1 MSEERV
7 LSDFV
12 WTPERGE
19 HDPEVRSISWN
30 NLLLSDE
37 VNGGKFLTA
46 SEIRINPDTALQS
59 TVFLA
64 CCRII
69 SETVASLPLHV
80 YRRLKNGHE
89 EIAHDIPLYHVL
101 SFAPNSWQTKFEFF
115 EQMVMALTC
124 WGNSYSEVNSG
135 KYGAVTELN
144 NLHPSRMRIERLEN
158 GRLKYSYNDPQTGR
172 LMQYTQDQIMHVR
185 WTPEPDGVKGMVP
198 VEISRDAI
206 ALSRACEIYASK
218 FWANMGRP
226 GIVLQTDG
234 ALSAETAERLRD
246 NWERIHRGVQNAY
259 KTAVLTNG
267 LKVEPFGA
275 TNNDS
280 QFLEVRRFQCE
291 EIARVFRLSLGLIQ
305 GTSTGGNLEV
315 QGQEFINYTL
325 MPWLTRI
332 EQSISRSL
340 IYDDATYYAKFDTRG
355 LLRGDSNSRAA
366 YYSTMLNLGILSI
379 NECRRAEGL
388 GPLGPEADKHL
399 VAMNLQPLEE
409 AVKPKPDPSMMP
421 GFGSGAPPKAPGVP
435 PSLSEVK
442 TGKAPMESPKGEDSA
457 KRAEVRTAAEDL
469 QKGDFVSWGSSGG
482 RARGR
487 VVRVVKGGSV
497 NVPDSDFTIEGT
509 EDDPAA
515 LIAVYEEVSGGW
527 RQTKTRVGHK
537 VSTLTKIKPL
547 ESANDEE
554 SRELL
559 PQDEKL
565 EEAHTEIAEEEGKW
579 TKGSAHYIEKNPFS
593 ARGIKCHNC
602 THYVEEGGCEIVS
615 GSIDGD
621 AICKLWVI
629 PPEKIA
635 EGPEQRAYCATG
647 EGNGIDNSCSSG
659 GGGSKSIPAGDES
672 LVKQKPFVTIGDT
685 KNSSFA
691 GPPNEDEVKQAINAK
706 QREKFGAQRDLPEG
720 TPVDLR
726 IDINAFKNH
735 KVYAVTAHEH
745 ESGTGVGTPIGY
757 DTHIRLKGAVQF
769 TANENSAE
777 AIAKGKAK
785 GTHSTVKGKFD
796 PSREIP
802 PDIDSWTP
810 VGYDPQ
816 KAAYYYDKR
825 TGDEVLSGTDALSVG
840 NTVFTREP
848 KYGKRNAKKHYRSLE
863 EMMAVDSW
871 GLESRAFCPT
881 GEGNGIDNSCGSGDG
896 GSDSDSSGPGDV
908 PRGDGGPKDK
918 GPQPISDKGPRP
930 ISGKDVLKLLEKIA
944 QNPDG
949 FTLDPANAEQ
959 PETGIMVSEFANDSR
974 RSVKIKASD
983 IKTAAGQQAFIDWFD
998 NNADLLA
1005 GDLSRFIGGWKTG
1018 DDFYIDV
1025 ATRFDPDKADQA
1037 LEAGRKSGQLAVFN
1051 LGTFKETWVKYDD
1064 GDKRKPK
1071 EWDSGFA
1078 RARKDAASKQVY
1090 DESSPAMQDEDWAG
1104 ELSEHGKKTVRNYT
1118 EEPEEAVAH
1127 DTDSAIRR
1135 SEQADTNRNVSSVPG
1150 IPGEVVRGEGREARS
1165 GLVRGLSGGE
1175 AGTLQGSAGASEVLD
1190 REGSRRSVES
1200 RDDCGRTPDGKFG
1213 PKNECQED
1221 GDGSSATDT
1230 KGRKPAKAGQKSA
1243 PAGERYVDVFSR
1255 AASSRATVRSEDGKK
1270 IERTSIPGASV
1281 STAIGGIDEVDPLS
1295 IARYLD
1301 SQQAEVRGT
1310 SINTSKELSAED
1322 RDYMVTS
1329 LVMQVESAMERGVRP
1344 AFYSEEDRA
1353 KQVEEYAKIQPM
1365 MRGGRTA
1372 SGLCIDGEDEN
1383 GDCKPSEG
1391 VSPNAEFLFRAT
1403 QALTSIGATPY
1414 QNMRMTDEALTGFFE
1429 NPDPDAR
1436 LGSDAN
1442 LSGASERIVR
1452 NSLNRL
1458 HGIIDRVGLDA
1469 AREMF
1474 MGPEIPVEELQSY
1487 FSSRIPGSG
1496 DETFDSKAFLRGE
1509 MSPPFAIFG
1518 PKVGPFF
1525 ANNNGNLDPLT
1536 ADLWF
1541 TRTWT
1546 RLSGEL
1552 VKEMRPELA
1561 MKHGEALLGIT
1572 GNIPRPELA
1581 ALGVNGTAFRKA
1593 VNEMKK
1599 TGTIPATIRDW
1610 AQVRVKQ
1617 YQKDGFPNPKKG
1629 TGTQK
1634 RYELDRLA
1642 TNIMDNVA
1650 SSAEAPQNGSQRA
1663 NMVSVM
1669 KEVST
1674 RTGVPVAYL
1683 QDILWQDEQ
1692 DAWGTL
1698 GSRTSTQPGVPS
1710 LFSDVIKDVAASRVR
1725 RGQNKRSY
1733 EEDRRP
1739 EILPY
1744 DEKGGVEQ
1752 LLWDE
1757 ANFEMDTEQFVD
1769 LALALFGRGE
1779 ESRAFCATGE
1789 GNGIDNSCG
1798 SDGKPATGDDKSPK
1812 SGPTSSTVKIG
1823 DKQEEIDSRLGKM
1836 GVNMGDAMAMASAGA
1851 DGVYTFIRRD
1861 QEKPSEGGLHIET
1874 TRDVA
1879 GVKDGMFSQTVIRN
1893 VGSESDPEI
1902 VVDHKLMEVKPEVA
1916 ADPEKRHAAARSF
1929 YRGMTESVEAA
1940 VKAGASKVVM
1950 NAAGNPKGGSFKGYT
1965 IWPRMGFDAPIPFD
1979 TRKKLPESLG
1989 HCRTLLDLHATKE
2002 GTRWWRDNGTD
2013 IDVQLDLKRADSPQ
2027 MQVFGRFVRHF
2038 ERDKRELAYGP
2049 GEGWLSP
2056 ADQAKLD
2063 ELWEQI
2069 WDDGL
2074 LDDYTGDDEN
2084 FSQVEEKRA
2093 FCPTGEGNGTD
2104 NSCSSGQG
2112 SLDNSWKKSEE
2123 SVQVWEGKDLEDRP
2137 PIKGGGKLKSFA
2149 IESPVEMNT
2158 TLKAMGVSLTDA
2170 VTMCASPSEGTTV
2183 IVSPEHPYDSM
2194 GLANFSEESEGLV
2207 HTMTTK
2213 DIAGIPNAMDSN
2225 ASLRKTKEG
2234 ELILEYH
2241 GFHASPEAQE
2251 KAAVACAKEVIGGV
2265 VKSVSIAEKSGV
2277 SEIRLDAAGDKK
2289 HPSFQGYRI
2298 WPKFGF
2304 DGVIPRKM
2312 LTRLREQDLSPRALA
2327 EKRAGKLT
2335 IQALYETKAGQ
2346 QYWEERGGEIPMTLR
2361 PGDESTP
2368 GWARFKAYRER
2379 VGKLAEKRDFSAG
2392 NEIFSEEELQKLDE
2406 LWSDFRKEAAEKR
2419 AFCPTGEGNGVDN
2432 SCGSGGTQAMM
2443 APDKDSGG
2451 GWGGETRPW
2460 GKSSETEVYM
2470 PDRPLFGGA
2479 ERFAAIKIYRP
2490 NDVKGQIED
2499 GLKMTVADA
2508 ILAAGPISDSVDRS
2522 SITKPR
2528 LEIVPTGAGIEMH
2541 WTAMGVATGAG
2552 YSDEE
2557 KQFAPRPGTVV
2568 KAAEASRDIWVTKSG
2583 PVLHMGGF
2591 YINPDFQGRGIGLDS
2606 VRHSTSAPVVR
2617 LEMEADRFDHPNPNT
2632 RMTGYK
2638 VWPKYG
2644 YDAPISAVRAA
2655 LLSGSIPDFLSKAK
2669 TISDVYAIPG
2679 GREWWA
2685 ENGGPIKLVFDRSP
2699 RSRSWQTMLKYADRP
2714 RSNRSMTTQEKIGR
2728 DSDADETVDAFWSR
2742 VQSGEETLSGEVITH
2757 DEYDRWIAESKEA
2770 AKDGN
2775 AGEVQP
2781 H

>member
-1 MSEERV
+1 M
-7 LSDFV
+7 
-12 WTPERGE
+12 
-19 HDPEVRSISWN
+19 N
-30 NLLLSDE
+30 
-37 VNGGKFLTA
+37 A
-46 SEIRINPDTALQS
+46 SERATQLI
-59 TVFLA
+59 
-64 CCRII
+64 
-69 SETVASLPLHV
+69 
-80 YRRLKNGHE
+80 E
-89 EIAHDIPLYHVL
+89 EIKAAVGISDSDDLAKWWDEDADRL
-101 SFAPNSWQTKFEFF
+101 NK
-115 EQMVMALTC
+115 MA
-124 WGNSYSEVNSG
+124 E
-135 KYGAVTELN
+135 
-144 NLHPSRMRIERLEN
+144 
-158 GRLKYSYNDPQTGR
+158 
-172 LMQYTQDQIMHVR
+172 
-185 WTPEPDGVKGMVP
+185 
-198 VEISRDAI
+198 DARKI
-206 ALSRACEIYASK
+206 
-218 FWANMGRP
+218 
-226 GIVLQTDG
+226 
-234 ALSAETAERLRD
+234 
-246 NWERIHRGVQNAY
+246 
-259 KTAVLTNG
+259 
-267 LKVEPFGA
+267 
-275 TNNDS
+275 
-280 QFLEVRRFQCE
+280 
-291 EIARVFRLSLGLIQ
+291 
-305 GTSTGGNLEV
+305 
-315 QGQEFINYTL
+315 
-325 MPWLTRI
+325 
-332 EQSISRSL
+332 
-340 IYDDATYYAKFDTRG
+340 
-355 LLRGDSNSRAA
+355 
-366 YYSTMLNLGILSI
+366 
-379 NECRRAEGL
+379 
-388 GPLGPEADKHL
+388 
-399 VAMNLQPLEE
+399 
-409 AVKPKPDPSMMP
+409 AVK
-421 GFGSGAPPKAPGVP
+421 V
-435 PSLSEVK
+435 
-442 TGKAPMESPKGEDSA
+442 
-457 KRAEVRTAAEDL
+457 
-469 QKGDFVSWGSSGG
+469 
-482 RARGR
+482 
-487 VVRVVKGGSV
+487 
-497 NVPDSDFTIEGT
+497 
-509 EDDPAA
+509 
-515 LIAVYEEVSGGW
+515 
-527 RQTKTRVGHK
+527 
-537 VSTLTKIKPL
+537 
-547 ESANDEE
+547 
-554 SRELL
+554 
-559 PQDEKL
+559 
-565 EEAHTEIAEEEGKW
+565 
-579 TKGSAHYIEKNPFS
+579 
-593 ARGIKCHNC
+593 
-602 THYVEEGGCEIVS
+602 
-615 GSIDGD
+615 
-621 AICKLWVI
+621 
-629 PPEKIA
+629 
-635 EGPEQRAYCATG
+635 
-647 EGNGIDNSCSSG
+647 
-659 GGGSKSIPAGDES
+659 
-672 LVKQKPFVTIGDT
+672 
-685 KNSSFA
+685 
-691 GPPNEDEVKQAINAK
+691 
-706 QREKFGAQRDLPEG
+706 
-720 TPVDLR
+720 
-726 IDINAFKNH
+726 
-735 KVYAVTAHEH
+735 
-745 ESGTGVGTPIGY
+745 
-757 DTHIRLKGAVQF
+757 
-769 TANENSAE
+769 
-777 AIAKGKAK
+777 
-785 GTHSTVKGKFD
+785 
-796 PSREIP
+796 
-802 PDIDSWTP
+802 
-810 VGYDPQ
+810 
-816 KAAYYYDKR
+816 
-825 TGDEVLSGTDALSVG
+825 
-840 NTVFTREP
+840 
-848 KYGKRNAKKHYRSLE
+848 
-863 EMMAVDSW
+863 
-871 GLESRAFCPT
+871 ESRAFCPT
-881 GEGNGIDNSCGSGDG
+881 GEGGGIDNSCGLG
-896 GSDSDSSGPGDV
+896 
-908 PRGDGGPKDK
+908 DK
-918 GPQPISDKGPRP
+918 GPKMAPDGAGGGGPRSV
-930 ISGKDVLKLLEKIA
+930 SGKDALKLLEKIA

-949 FTLDPANAEQ
+949 FTLDPANADQ
-959 PETGIMVSEFANDSR
+959 PETGIMVSEFTNDSR
-974 RSVKIKASD
+974 RSVKIKASE
-983 IKTAAGQQAFIDWFD
+983 IKTAAGQQAFLDWFD

-1025 ATRFDPDKADQA
+1025 ATRFDPDKAEQA

-1051 LGTFKETWVKYDD
+1051 LGTFKETWVQYDKD
-1064 GDKRKPK
+1064 DKRKP
-1071 EWDSGFA
+1071 EGWDSGFA
-1078 RARKDAASKQVY
+1078 RARKDAAAKQVY

-1104 ELSEHGKKTVRNYT
+1104 ELSEHGKKTVRNYN
-1118 EEPEEAVAH
+1118 EEPEEAVVH
-1127 DTDSAIRR
+1127 DPDSAIRH
-1135 SEQADTNRNVSSVPG
+1135 SEQADTHRNVSSVPG

-1175 AGTLQGSAGASEVLD
+1175 AGTLQGSAGASE
-1190 REGSRRSVES
+1190 GRRHSVES

-1213 PKNECQED
+1213 PKNDCQKD
-1221 GDGSSATDT
+1221 GEGSSATDT
-1230 KGRKPAKAGQKSA
+1230 KEREPAKTAQPSPLG
-1243 PAGERYVDVFSR
+1243 GDRYVDVFSR
-1255 AASSRATVRSEDGKK
+1255 AASSRATVRSEDGKT

-1301 SQQAEVRGT
+1301 SQQAEARGA
-1310 SINTSKELSAED
+1310 SINTSKELSTED

-1329 LVMQVESAMERGVRP
+1329 LVMQVESAMRRGVRP

-1383 GDCKPSEG
+1383 GDCKPSDG

-1487 FSSRIPGSG
+1487 FSSRIPGSD

-1617 YQKDGFPNPKKG
+1617 YHKDGFPTPKKG

-1733 EEDRRP
+1733 EGEYQP

-1752 LLWDE
+1752 LLWDQ
-1757 ANFEMDTEQFVD
+1757 ANFEVDTDQFVD
-1769 LALALFGRGE
+1769 MALALLGRGK

-1798 SDGKPATGDDKSPK
+1798 SDGKPATGGDKAPESD
-1812 SGPTSSTVKIG
+1812 STSSTVKIG
-1823 DKQEEIDSRLGKM
+1823 DKQEEIDSRLGKL
-1836 GVNMGDAMAMASAGA
+1836 GVSMGDAMAMASGGA

-1861 QEKPSEGGLHIET
+1861 QEKPSESGLHIET

-1893 VGSESDPEI
+1893 AGSENDPEI

-1916 ADPEKRHAAARSF
+1916 ADPEKRHAAARGF
-1929 YRGMTESVEAA
+1929 FRGMTESVEAA
-1940 VKAGASKVVM
+1940 MKAGASKVVM
-1950 NAAGNPKGGSFKGYT
+1950 NAAGNPKGGSFRGYT
-1965 IWPRMGFDAPIPFD
+1965 IWPRMGFDAPIPFNI
-1979 TRKKLPESLG
+1979 RNKLPKDLD
-1989 HCRTLLDLHATKE
+1989 HCRTLLDLHATPA

-2013 IDVQLDLKRADSPQ
+2013 LDVQLDLKRADSPQ
-2027 MQVFGRFVRHF
+2027 MQLFGRFVRHF

-2063 ELWEQI
+2063 ELWEQV

-2074 LDDYTGDDEN
+2074 LDDYTGDDED
-2084 FSQVEEKRA
+2084 FAQVEEKRA
-2093 FCPTGEGNGTD
+2093 FCPNGEGNGID
-2104 NSCSSGQG
+2104 NSCASGQG
-2112 SLDNSWKKSEE
+2112 ALDNSWKNSDEAVE
-2123 SVQVWEGKDLEDRP
+2123 VWEGDDLQGKS
-2137 PIKGGGKLKSFA
+2137 PIKGGEKLKSFA
-2149 IESPVEMNT
+2149 IENPAEMKT
-2158 TLKAMGVSLTDA
+2158 ALKAVGVSLTDA

-2194 GLANFSEESEGLV
+2194 GLANFAEESEGLV

-2241 GFHASPEAQE
+2241 AFHASPEAQE

-2265 VKSVSIAEKSGV
+2265 VKSVSVAEKAGV
-2277 SEIRLDAAGDKK
+2277 SEIRLDAAGDKQ

-2419 AFCPTGEGNGVDN
+2419 AFCATGEGGGIDN
-2432 SCGSGGTQAMM
+2432 SCGSGGPQAMM

-2451 GWGGETRPW
+2451 GWGGRTESW
-2460 GKSSETEVYM
+2460 GKSSDTETFTSHS
-2470 PDRPLFGGA
+2470 PLFPGA
-2479 ERFAAIKIYRP
+2479 ESLASIRIYRP
-2490 NDVKGQIED
+2490 NDVKGIVED
-2499 GLKMTVADA
+2499 ELKLKISDA
-2508 ILAAGPISDSVDRS
+2508 VLASGPIIESVTRAG
-2522 SITKPR
+2522 ITMPR
-2528 LEIVPTGAGIEMH
+2528 LEITPGQFGGIDMH
-2541 WTAMGVATGAG
+2541 WSAMGVSTGEG
-2552 YSDEE
+2552 FRGEE
-2557 KQFAPRPGTVV
+2557 AQFSPTPGTAV
-2568 KAAEASRDIWVTKSG
+2568 KAAEASRAISKG
-2583 PVLHMGGF
+2583 RGGLILKMNGF
-2591 YINPDFQGRGIGLDS
+2591 FVHPDFQGKGIALDS
-2606 VRHSTSAPVVR
+2606 VVHSVAAPVSR
-2617 LEMEADRFDHPNPNT
+2617 LEMDAERFDHPNPST
-2632 RMTGYK
+2632 RMTGYS
-2638 VWPKYG
+2638 VWPRFG
-2644 YDAPISAVRAA
+2644 YDAPMSEVVRVLGGRGVKLPAEYERARSLTGIYA
-2655 LLSGSIPDFLSKAK
+2655 L
-2669 TISDVYAIPG
+2669 PG
-2679 GREWWA
+2679 GA
-2685 ENGGPIKLVFDRSP
+2685 EFWRQNGGPIRLTFD
-2699 RSRSWQTMLKYADRP
+2699 TRP
-2714 RSNRSMTTQEKIGR
+2714 RSINREILLQCVDRRRKSEGRNMANDLGGQPVGVDSDFDPAVDEVWADIVSGKINLTGTVPTQEEWDQWNSERQQG
-2728 DSDADETVDAFWSR
+2728 
-2742 VQSGEETLSGEVITH
+2742 
-2757 DEYDRWIAESKEA
+2757 
-2770 AKDGN
+2770 AKDGD